1 MRPVRSKSRARHEAL
16 QRDAADSTP
25 FRPRISSRSQQL
37 ARASYRGA
45 DRAQRIEMMY
55 LQVRSP
61 SFAWSSVWVRVPCTC
76 GEDLQLRVVLDDVP
90 AGALPL
96 PRVVQR
102 PSVRVEVPCTCG
114 EDLQLRV
121 VLDELALEAHVG
133 DGRLVVRR
141 HQYPRQDSNWQA
153 NPVLAAVCPPA
164 KRLGWMAHAPV
175 QKGKRGRCRF
185 GLPTHRLV

>member
-61 SFAWSSVWVRVPCTC
+61 SFAWSSVWV
-76 GEDLQLRVVLDDVP
+76 G
-90 AGALPL
+90 
-96 PRVVQR
+96 
-102 PSVRVEVPCTCG
+102 VPCTCG